1 MKGWG
6 NGLFGGNAGGDDA
19 EDEDYCG
26 RECYEFNDNLEPN
39 KDDECCEHC
48 RFYMTLQ
55 CKHIDEFIDED
66 E

>member
-6 NGLFGGNAGGDDA
+6 SGFFGGGVE
-19 EDEDYCG
+19 EDPEGEYCG
-26 RECYEFNDNLEPN
+26 RECYEFNENLDPS

-48 RFYMTLQ
+48 RKYLTVQ
-55 CKHIDEFIDED
+55 CKYIDEFLDDE